1 MPRWINNAYR
11 LVGTSWLCVALVGCS
26 LGPRPKDLLPDE
38 GPTTREVYDR
48 HISGQIATPIAT
60 PPATTSS
67 YGGVF

>member
-1 MPRWINNAYR
+1 MSRWINACR
-11 LVGTSWLCVALVGCS
+11 LVGTSVLGMALVGCS

-60 PPATTSS
+60 PPTKKSS
-67 YGGVF
+67 YWEVF